1 MDFHI
6 TAEEEGIVFRI
17 AERLRAGDS
26 PTDDDLAEELGDEV
40 RPNLRSLLAKGWIV
54 VDADRSLKLST
65 IAQAALSSRRDV
77 GVLRREE
84 TPFGRPPRA
93 PERGF
98 TDAGQA

>member
-40 RPNLRSLLAKGWIV
+40 RPNLRSLLAKGWIG
-54 VDADRSLKLST
+54 VDADRSLKLSA

-77 GVLRREE
+77 GGS
-84 TPFGRPPRA
+84 PA
-93 PERGF
+93 
-98 TDAGQA
+98 